1 MKLKKFPVLDTSE
14 FKLVIVDATRW
25 QDETYS
31 AMFHYVKRFAT
42 EKKPNARGF
51 VLCTQVG
58 ATSLRELYH
67 KVCVLHEMGL
77 FDGTELSD
85 HGELRD
91 HTGEVVDQINWHD
104 FSDIVDEDITD
115 EIAHSASKNLH

>member
-42 EKKPNARGF
+42 EKKPSARGF
-51 VLCTQVG
+51 VLCTQVS
-58 ATSLRELYH
+58 ATNLRELYH

>member
-14 FKLVIVDATRW
+14 FKLVIVDATRR
-25 QDETYS
+25 QDGTYS

-51 VLCTQVG
+51 VLNTHVE
-58 ATSLRELYH
+58 AESLHQLYH
-67 KVCVLHEMGL
+67 KVCVLYEMGL
-77 FDGTELSD
+77 FNGTELSE

-91 HTGEVVDQINWHD
+91 HTGEVIYQICWHD
-104 FSDIVDEDITD
+104 FSNEEDEDITD
-115 EIAHSASKNLH
+115 EIAQNAGRTLH